1 MPDAA
6 TDDVHAGGR
15 EDDRVVF
22 IRVFDQFARAKGQ
35 ANGFFTGSGVS
46 PPCWSLRAVSG

>member
-35 ANGFFTGSGVS
+35 CERVLHGVRCESAVLVAASG
-46 PPCWSLRAVSG
+46 